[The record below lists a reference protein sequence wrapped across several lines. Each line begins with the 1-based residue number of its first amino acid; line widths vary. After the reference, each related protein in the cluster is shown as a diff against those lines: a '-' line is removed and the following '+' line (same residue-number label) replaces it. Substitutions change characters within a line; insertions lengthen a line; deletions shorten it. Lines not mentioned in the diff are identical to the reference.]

1 MGTKVQEPIR
11 VLHVFGRLDRGGAE
25 TMVMNLYRKIDRTS
39 VQFDFILHTQE
50 ECSYN
55 EEVRR
60 LGGRIFSIPQYTAAT
75 AMRYRKMWRRFFDEH
90 PEYRI
95 LHSHVRSTAAL
106 YLPIARRHHMITIIH
121 SHNTSSGKGIRAAI
135 KNIMQFPLRYQ
146 ADVLLA
152 CGRSAGEWLY
162 GKRACASERFHIL
175 PNAVELEKFRY
186 VQAVRYRIRKEL
198 SCQDTELVIGH
209 VGRFEEQKNHK
220 FLLKVYA
227 QIHRHRPDSR
237 LLLIGEGLLEAEI
250 RQWAKRLNLEES
262 VYFMGNRN
270 DVHKLMQ
277 AMDIFLFPSL
287 FEGLPVTV
295 VEAQASGLPVL
306 MSDQITDEVMV
317 TDLVHKLPLN
327 SRNGTAG
334 MEESWAEEA
343 VELAGTKRQDRVV
356 EMKEAGYDIDRS
368 AQLIKDFYLDLSM
381 HAKYGQEQG

>member
-1 MGTKVQEPIR
+1 
-11 VLHVFGRLDRGGAE
+11 
-25 TMVMNLYRKIDRTS
+25 
-39 VQFDFILHTQE
+39 
-50 ECSYN
+50 
-55 EEVRR
+55 
-60 LGGRIFSIPQYTAAT
+60 
-75 AMRYRKMWRRFFDEH
+75 
-90 PEYRI
+90 
-95 LHSHVRSTAAL
+95 
-106 YLPIARRHHMITIIH
+106 MITIIH

-334 MEESWAEEA
+334 MEETWAEEA